1 MTRFELHDSYRI
13 LLHPFRKDLHRSSGG
28 SNAAKAQGQATPPP
42 QRSESSHQQTYT
54 LPKTFAHYLPAS
66 LPGKVRPA
74 KPPRKNQ
81 LLARRAAA
89 AAVQDGA
96 GGQEAGA
103 SAAEQKLAR
112 QHAEWDKASTT
123 LRRVV
128 YKAEYSGPTE
138 MRQWGPGDEAM
149 RGYLGLEAGDVDEVR
164 WQSFTSMT
172 LCSRLTSSFAP
183 EQIDRSLLEADAPPG
198 STPPRKKKKKQH
210 QQQNAAQAGQGSNGG
225 INAA

>member
-1 MTRFELHDSYRI
+1 MASTPTHIPASLVGEGQVIETPPPPSHHLSAADDLVTRFQLHDSYRI
-13 LLHPFRKDLHRSSGG
+13 LLHPFRKDLHRTSGG
-28 SNAAKAQGQATPPP
+28 SNAAKAQSQSTPPP
-42 QRSESSHQQTYT
+42 QGSDSSHQQTYT

-89 AAVQDGA
+89 AAVQDGST
-96 GGQEAGA
+96 GGQETGG

-128 YKAEYSGPTE
+128 YKAEY
-138 MRQWGPGDEAM
+138 
-149 RGYLGLEAGDVDEVR
+149 
-164 WQSFTSMT
+164 
-172 LCSRLTSSFAP
+172 
-183 EQIDRSLLEADAPPG
+183 EQY
-198 STPPRKKKKKQH
+198 
-210 QQQNAAQAGQGSNGG
+210 
-225 INAA
+225 